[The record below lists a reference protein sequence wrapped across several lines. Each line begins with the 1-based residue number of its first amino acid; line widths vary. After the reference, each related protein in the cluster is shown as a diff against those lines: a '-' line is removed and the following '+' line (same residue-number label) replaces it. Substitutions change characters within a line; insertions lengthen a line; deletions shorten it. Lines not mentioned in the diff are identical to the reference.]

1 MNKYIMFLII
11 FFLGTNLYSKSE
23 IDLSKISL
31 SEKDIT
37 FLKKIEDKKIDVFVE
52 NSDNFLFFYDLE
64 KNQRGLYPK
73 IIKEMN
79 STFNINLN
87 IIPKEIFE
95 LSKLKEKGEGTIIF
109 DMLEKKDVYNYYVF
123 SNSIYNFNTAV
134 IGQSKVEKLL
144 DLKDKKIIFLDGD
157 KLYDAFIEKY
167 RYLNITPI
175 FVRDR
180 KQAFKKLNQNKSLL
194 YIGEIE
200 KNSNF
205 IDSNSTVKLNIL
217 LPDINSELKFAIKKE
232 YSPLKDIFNKLID
245 LYSDE
250 YKSKLIGHYL
260 LQYKKNSI
268 HFDSEEKEY
277 LNHLSKLQLVL
288 LKDDNHFPY
297 YSRDTKGNLKGL
309 SIDYA
314 KSIKN
319 ILNENIDIEYVVKE
333 DKIYEDSHTR
343 KDFILPLL
351 IKTPEREK
359 KFLFPEPYYS
369 FNLSVYN
376 RQSGGFIDDISDLE
390 NSTIA
395 VVKGAYYNSYLKE
408 HLNNAN
414 YVNTT
419 SLEESLKLL
428 RERKVDFLV
437 GDMKTIENHLSNIKI
452 NDIKIAGVTDKTYDV
467 SFAVSKDNPQLYSIL
482 NKIFSQFHIE
492 NKFLMKKWNANY
504 SSFTSDY
511 KISIF
516 ILVISLGVLSIT
528 LVSYRNIKN
537 RKITLQKITLSLVTT
552 LENANYYNDEDT
564 GNHIRRVNEY
574 SRLIAEKL
582 RCHKNFIKD
591 IGFYASLHDIGK
603 IGVHDDI
610 LKKKGKLS
618 EEEFKYMKEHVKI
631 GYNLIKDANLPSMV
645 ENIALYHHE
654 KWNGMGYLEG
664 LKGKEIPLEA
674 RIVALSDVY
683 DALRQKRS
691 YKDEFTHEKSMKII
705 SEESGKHF
713 DPEIVNIF
721 IKHNEKFN
729 LIFESN
735 REQIK

>member
-1 MNKYIMFLII
+1 MNKYIIFLII

-31 SEKDIT
+31 SEKEMT

-73 IIKEMN
+73 IIQEMN
-79 STFNINLN
+79 NIFNLNLN

-95 LSKLKEKGEGTIIF
+95 LSKLKERGDGAIIF
-109 DMLEKKDVYNYYVF
+109 DMLEKKDLHNYYVF
-123 SNSIYNFNTAV
+123 SKSIYNFNTAV
-134 IGQSKVEKLL
+134 IGQQEIKKIL
-144 DLKDKKIIFLDGD
+144 DLKDKKIIFLKGD
-157 KLYDAFIEKY
+157 KLYDDFIEKY
-167 RYLNITPI
+167 GYLNITPI
-175 FVRDR
+175 FVKDR
-180 KQAFKKLNQNKSLL
+180 KQAFKKLNQNESLL

-205 IDSNSTVKLNIL
+205 IGLNNTVKLSIL
-217 LPDINSELKFAIKKE
+217 LTDINSDLKFAIKKE

-250 YKSKLIGHYL
+250 DRSQLIGKYL

-268 HFDSEEKEY
+268 YFDSEEKEF
-277 LNHLSKLQLVL
+277 LSRLSKLQLVL
-288 LKDDNHFPY
+288 LKDDNYYPY
-297 YSRDTKGNLKGL
+297 YSRDSKGNLKGL
-309 SIDYA
+309 SIDYIS
-314 KSIKN
+314 SIKN
-319 ILNENIDIEYVVKE
+319 ILNENIDIEYIVKE
-333 DKIYEDSHTR
+333 DKIYEDSHTD

-351 IKTPEREK
+351 IRTPEREK

-395 VVKGAYYNSYLKE
+395 VIKGAYYISYLKG
-408 HLNNAN
+408 HLNNAT
-414 YVNTT
+414 YIDTP
-419 SLEESLKLL
+419 SLTQSLKLL
-428 RERKVDFLV
+428 REGKVDFLV
-437 GDMKTIENHLSNIKI
+437 GDMKTIENHLAGIKI
-452 NDIKIAGVTDKTYDV
+452 NDIKIAGVTDKVYDV
-467 SFAVSKDNPQLYSIL
+467 SFAVSKDNPQLYNVL
-482 NKIFSQFHIE
+482 NKVFSKLHIE
-492 NKFLMKKWNANY
+492 NKFLMRKWNANY

-511 KISIF
+511 KVSIF
-516 ILVISLGVLSIT
+516 ILVISLGILSIT
-528 LVSYRNIKN
+528 LVSYRNVKN
-537 RKITLQKITLSLVTT
+537 RKIALQKITLSLVTT

-603 IGVHDDI
+603 IGVHDGI
-610 LKKKGKLS
+610 LKKKDKLS
-618 EEEFKYMKEHVKI
+618 EEEFKSMKEHVKI

-691 YKDEFTHEKSMKII
+691 YKDGFTHEKSMKII
-705 SEESGKHF
+705 SKESGKHF

-721 IKHNEKFN
+721 IKHNDKFN